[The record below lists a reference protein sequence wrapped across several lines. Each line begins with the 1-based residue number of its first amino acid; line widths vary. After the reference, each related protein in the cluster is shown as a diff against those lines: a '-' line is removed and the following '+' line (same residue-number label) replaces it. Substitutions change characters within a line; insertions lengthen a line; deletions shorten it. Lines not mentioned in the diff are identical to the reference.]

1 MNARSSRSCSARL
14 TRRYRFLL
22 TPRWIALLVIAA
34 LSVPGCI
41 ALANWQFGRLDSTAS
56 RNDKITGNSSGAPL
70 PIAELSAIGTDISG
84 ADDFRAVSASGTYD
98 TARQVFVRNRAQQGQ
113 AGFNLLTP
121 LVTAEGPAVL
131 VNRGFVAAP
140 AAGGSPEVPP
150 SPAGEVRVAGVLR
163 PSQAGP
169 ADAADLPAGQVARI
183 DVARLDVALP
193 YDLFGGYLQLREQ
206 DPAPAVVNGSALPN
220 PLDLPDSA
228 SELLHRSYG
237 WQWYIFAAIGPIG
250 AALLARREAADRAT
264 DLQRTEPAST

>member
-1 MNARSSRSCSARL
+1 MYSL
-14 TRRYRFLL
+14 RRAGSLASYRFLL
-22 TPRWIALLVIAA
+22 TPRWIVLLVIAA

-56 RNDKITGNSSGAPL
+56 RNDRITGNSTAPPL
-70 PIAELSAIGTDISG
+70 PIADLSAIGAEVSG
-84 ADDFRAVSASGTYD
+84 ADDFRAVSATGTYD

-140 AAGGSPEVPP
+140 TAGGSPVMPP

-163 PSQAGP
+163 PSQSGP

-183 DVARLDVALP
+183 DVARLDLALP

-206 DPAPAVVNGSALPN
+206 DPAPAVVDGTALPT
-220 PLDLPDSA
+220 PLELPDSA

-237 WQWYIFAAIGPIG
+237 WQWYVFAAIGPIG
-250 AALLARREAADRAT
+250 AALLARREAAERAAGR
-264 DLQRTEPAST
+264 QPAERAST